1 MTLPVIDG
9 KTVLVKDMGDAEN
22 FAAMKEI
29 LQLLRTVYD
38 DEASK
43 QIRDKIISGEVSTR
57 WYEIARPPYPGECK
71 TDIRTAFAE
80 PPTFPPNI
88 NPKDFTKGWQDV

>member
-1 MTLPVIDG
+1 MTLPVING
-9 KTVLVKDMGDAEN
+9 KTPLVNDAN
-22 FAAMKEI
+22 TFAAMKEI

-43 QIRDKIISGEVSTR
+43 QIKEKIESDEVPTQ

-71 TDIRTAFAE
+71 TDIRTTFAE
-80 PPTFPPNI
+80 PPVFPPNI
-88 NPKDFTKGWQDV
+88 NPKDFTKGWTNVQ